1 MEISKPCIP
10 NKPIQVRTSDP
21 PWITSTLKKH
31 IRIRK
36 RFYRKA
42 KQTNDPDLWNK
53 FRRYRNKTLSLIR
66 KSKQSHTDKLKEKL
80 HSDQLSSKDWWATLK
95 HFSSPTKPSSIPP
108 LNSNDIIV
116 NDATEKAIFLNNL
129 FRDQIILNDHSIEVP
144 HCPTHNVLSELD
156 SLVLDPEEVLSI
168 LKSLPVDKAVGPD
181 GVSNRILKE
190 LADQIGEPLTCLFNQ
205 SLAKSLVPEN

>member
-1 MEISKPCIP
+1 MEISKQCIP
-10 NKPIQVRTSDP
+10 NKTIRVRTSDP
-21 PWITSTLKKH
+21 PWITSALKKH

-36 RFYRKA
+36 WFYRKA
-42 KQTNDPDLWNK
+42 KQTSDPELWNK

-80 HSDQLSSKDWWATLK
+80 HSDQLLSKDWWATLEY
-95 HFSSPTKPSSIPP
+95 FISPTKPSSIPL

-116 NDATEKAIFLNNL
+116 NDATEKANLLNNF
-129 FRDQIILNDHSIEVP
+129 FRDQTILNDHNIEVP

-168 LKSLPVDKAVGPD
+168 LKSLPVA
-181 GVSNRILKE
+181 RLLAQME
-190 LADQIGEPLTCLFNQ
+190 LATEFWKN
-205 SLAKSLVPEN
+205 